1 MSGFL
6 IRFFF
11 ALVLVLCTFN
21 PSGYSYV
28 DWVKGFVETHER
40 LPLLVFSG
48 VLLVIGWV
56 IYIRATIRSLGFV
69 GVGLASGLFA
79 CLIWVLVDMDVLSL
93 QGPVFA
99 WIGLIVFALVL
110 ALGMSWSIVRRR
122 ISGQYDTDDVN

>member
-6 IRFFF
+6 VRFFF

-28 DWVKGFVETHER
+28 DWVKGFMEAHER
-40 LPLLVFSG
+40 LPLLVLSG
-48 VLLVIGWV
+48 VLLIIGWV
-56 IYIRATIRSLGFV
+56 IYLRATVRSLGFV

-79 CLIWVLVDMDVLSL
+79 CLIWVLVDMDLLSIKS
-93 QGPVFA
+93 PVFA

-122 ISGQYDTDDVN
+122 ISGQYDTDDAG